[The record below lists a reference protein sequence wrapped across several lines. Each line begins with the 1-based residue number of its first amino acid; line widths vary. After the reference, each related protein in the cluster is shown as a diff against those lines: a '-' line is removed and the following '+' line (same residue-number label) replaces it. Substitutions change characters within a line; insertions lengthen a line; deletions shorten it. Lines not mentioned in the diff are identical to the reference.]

1 MSSFSLHI
9 EKQDP
14 TVRASEALLDA
25 AAIGRIQALREAI
38 AQGGNP
44 NHMRMDISPC
54 LVATSSDHLECVKL
68 IIDAGGGAD
77 QPNRFGWTALH
88 EAAIKED
95 TAFLETILASEFEQ
109 SFITRDRHG
118 HTALRAAIDAGRPE
132 AVSMLLEAD
141 PSLLDIVDLESVSP
155 IMAAAK
161 ARNSF
166 LVEVLLA
173 HNPDLTVLDIDG
185 ANIANYVE
193 GWPEGSRLLE
203 GHDLSAAPVRKPAT
217 IAQEELA
224 AKEPEPEQPQAPANP
239 FGLGGMGKMRKG
251 P

>member
-1 MSSFSLHI
+1 MSISSLHI
-9 EKQDP
+9 QSHDS

-25 AAIGRIQALREAI
+25 AAIGRVEKLKEAI
-38 AQGGNP
+38 KEGGDP

-68 IIDAGGGAD
+68 IIEAGGGAD

-95 TAFLETILASEFEQ
+95 TAFLEVILASEFEQ
-109 SFITRDRHG
+109 TLTMRDKQG
-118 HTALRAAIDAGRPE
+118 HTALRAAIDSGRPE
-132 AVSMLLEAD
+132 AVSMLLEAE
-141 PSLLDIVDLESVSP
+141 PSLLDIVDLDNVSP

-166 LVEVLLA
+166 LVEVLLSYG
-173 HNPDLTVLDIDG
+173 PDLTVVDSQG
-185 ANIANYVE
+185 MNIANYVE
-193 GWPEGSRLLE
+193 GWPEGQRLLS
-203 GHDLSAAPVRKPAT
+203 GHDLSAAPVRQLTKV
-217 IAQEELA
+217 
-224 AKEPEPEQPQAPANP
+224 AKEEQAAPQPAPEQPQAPANP